1 MSEIDLNLLRVFDTL
16 FELGN
21 VTKAGAR
28 LGLTQ
33 SAVSHA
39 LGRLRQSVGDPLFV
53 RAPGGLQ
60 PTARAIEIAPGV
72 REGLAQLRTALSP
85 SAFDP
90 ATAERRFTIAAG
102 SYFCALLIPKLL
114 ARARQSAPDVSF
126 RVQPL
131 GGDLLVDLDEGA
143 VDLALGAFTKVPKRL
158 RLGTL
163 FDEELVWIAA
173 AASPLVGRRLSQAEI
188 ADQPRVVIAAGKSFE
203 TLRLLTSE
211 GGLERRTITDT
222 DDPPVEATGE
232 PPVSVYDVVT
242 ALAVAG
248 RTDCI
253 AMVPKR
259 FALQDGERHDVAILD
274 APDSGDGIALTMLW
288 HSKFEEDAGVS
299 WLRGMVS
306 ELVR

>member
-1 MSEIDLNLLRVFDTL
+1 MSDIDLNLLRVFDTL

-72 REGLAQLRTALSP
+72 REGLAQFRTALSP

-90 ATAERRFTIAAG
+90 TTAERRFAIAAG

-114 ARARQSAPDVSF
+114 ARARRSAPGVSF

-131 GGDLLVDLDEGA
+131 GGDLLVDLDEGT

-163 FDEELVWIAA
+163 FHEELVWIAA
-173 AASPLVGRRLSQAEI
+173 GASPLVGRRLRQAEI
-188 ADQPRVVIAAGKSFE
+188 AEQPRVVIATGKAFE

-222 DDPPVEATGE
+222 GDPPIEASSE
-232 PPVSVYDVVT
+232 PPVSVYDVMT
-242 ALAVAG
+242 ALAVVG

-253 AMVPKR
+253 ALVPKR
-259 FALQDGERHDVAILD
+259 FAQQDGDRHGVAILD
-274 APDSGDGIALTMLW
+274 VADSGDGVDLTMLW
-288 HSKFEEDAGVS
+288 HSKFEEDAGVR
-299 WLRGMVS
+299 WLREIVADLM
-306 ELVR
+306 R

>member
-39 LGRLRQSVGDPLFV
+39 LGRLRTSIGDPLFV

-85 SAFDP
+85 STFDP

-102 SYFCALLIPKLL
+102 SYFCALLIPRLL
-114 ARARQSAPDVSF
+114 ARARRDAPGVSF

-131 GGDLLVDLDEGA
+131 GGELLVDLDEGG

-163 FDEELVWIAA
+163 FHEELVWIAKA
-173 AASPLVGRRLSQAEI
+173 DSPLVGRRLSQADI
-188 ADQPRVVIAAGKSFE
+188 AEQPRVVIATGKSFE

-222 DDPPVEATGE
+222 DDPPAETMGE
-232 PPVSVYDVVT
+232 PPVGVYDAMT
-242 ALAVAG
+242 ALAVVG

-259 FALQDGERHDVAILD
+259 FALQDGERHGIVILD

-288 HSKFEEDAGVS
+288 HSKFEEDAGVG
-299 WLRGMVS
+299 WLRMV
-306 ELVR
+306 VADIVK

>member
-72 REGLAQLRTALSP
+72 RMGLSQLRTALSP

-90 ATAERRFTIAAG
+90 GTAHRRFTIAAG
-102 SYFCALLIPKLL
+102 SYFCALLIPRLL
-114 ARARQSAPDVSF
+114 AHARQVAPHVSF

-143 VDLALGAFTKVPKRL
+143 VDVALGAFTKIPKRL
-158 RLGTL
+158 RVEPL
-163 FDEELVWIAA
+163 FQEELVWIAA
-173 AASPLVGRRLSQAEI
+173 GRNALVGRRLTPADLAE
-188 ADQPRVVIAAGKSFE
+188 QPRVVIATGKPFE
-203 TLRLLTSE
+203 ALRLLTSE
-211 GGLERRTITDT
+211 GGLERRTIIDT
-222 DDPPVEATGE
+222 NDPPNGTTTE
-232 PPVSVYDVVT
+232 PPISVYDART
-242 ALAVAG
+242 ALAVVG

-253 AMVPKR
+253 ALVPKR
-259 FALQDGERHDVAILD
+259 FAQQDGARLGVAILD
-274 APDSGDGIALTMLW
+274 VPDSGDEIGLTTLW
-288 HSKFEEDAGVS
+288 HSKFEEDAGVR
-299 WLRGMVS
+299 WLRETIS
-306 ELVR
+306 ALI

>member
-39 LGRLRQSVGDPLFV
+39 LGRLRQSIGDPLFV

-72 REGLAQLRTALSP
+72 RVGLSQLRTALSP

-90 ATAERRFTIAAG
+90 GTADRRFTIAAG

-114 ARARQSAPDVSF
+114 ARARETAPNVSF

-131 GGDLLVDLDEGA
+131 GGDLLVDLDEGI
-143 VDLALGAFTKVPKRL
+143 VDVALGAFTKVPKRL

-163 FDEELVWIAA
+163 FHEELVWIAA
-173 AASPLVGRRLSQAEI
+173 TGSPLAGRRLTQAEL
-188 ADQPRVVIAAGKSFE
+188 AEQPRVVIAAGKSFE
-203 TLRLLTSE
+203 SLRLLTSE

-222 DDPPVEATGE
+222 GETSSGVADE
-232 PPVSVYDVVT
+232 PPASVYDAMT
-242 ALAVAG
+242 ALAVVG

-253 AMVPKR
+253 ALVPKR
-259 FALQDGERHDVAILD
+259 FAQQDGERHGIVILD
-274 APDSGDGIALTMLW
+274 VPDSGDGIGLTMLW
-288 HSKFEEDAGVS
+288 HSKFEEDDGVR
-299 WLRGMVS
+299 WLREVISTLMA
-306 ELVR
+306 